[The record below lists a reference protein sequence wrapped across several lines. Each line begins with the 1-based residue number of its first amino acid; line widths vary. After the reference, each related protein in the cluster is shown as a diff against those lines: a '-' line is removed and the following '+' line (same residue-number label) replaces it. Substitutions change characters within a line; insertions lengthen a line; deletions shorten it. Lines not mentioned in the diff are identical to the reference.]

1 VLRVRTPWRTVSPT
15 AGWRLPA
22 GERRPIRRSRP
33 VATLTIVLVA
43 ALAVPAAVTAR
54 PKVDT
59 GTPAVSVSPDFRW
72 ELPTPP
78 PSEPEPAPEPAPPPA
93 PELPVFAHARGLPL
107 TQVST
112 QVRAVGY
119 HQAGRSTRAVPMT
132 AVTPGITSAPPGKGP
147 WGLVQP
153 SRRRGTDRAG
163 AVDLALPADVP
174 VHSPVTGRVVKVERY
189 RLYRRIPDIKVT
201 IVPDARPHAEV
212 VLLHVARVP
221 VKPGDRVVAGQTVVA
236 KTARPLPLRSTIE
249 RYSGRMPHVHVEVRP
264 SSTVARKR

>member
-1 VLRVRTPWRTVSPT
+1 VLRVRAPWRSVSP
-15 AGWRLPA
+15 AGGWRLPA
-22 GERRPIRRSRP
+22 AGLRPARRSRP
-33 VATLTIVLVA
+33 VLSLTVMLVVIL
-43 ALAVPAAVTAR
+43 ALPAAVTAR
-54 PKVDT
+54 PNVDI

-72 ELPTPP
+72 ELPLPP
-78 PSEPEPAPEPAPPPA
+78 VPEPEPEPAPPPA

-107 TQVST
+107 TQVSA

-119 HQAGRSTRAVPMT
+119 HQAGRSTRSVPMT
-132 AVTPGITSAPPGKGP
+132 AVAPGITSTPPGEGP
-147 WGLVQP
+147 WGLIQP
-153 SRRRGTDRAG
+153 SRRRGTDRAS

-174 VHSPVTGRVVKVERY
+174 VHSPVTGRVTKVERY

-221 VKPGDRVVAGQTVVA
+221 VQPGDRVVAGQSIVA